1 MRARIVVKGFAFGSS
16 ARTLGIASPT
26 PSIESLRVMLAAAA
40 GLCGELMALHAPD
53 VSQAFTRTP
62 LTDEVVVVK
71 LPLACTWKDGSP
83 MYLRAHR
90 ALNGL
95 RLGSMAWSKY
105 FSSLVQEI
113 GLTASTTEACLFV
126 GKVWISK
133 NKSVP
138 VLLLM
143 YVDDLLIAGCEAGQ
157 DVVMRTLE
165 KHVKIRQTG
174 HVDLKGGM
182 LKFLGRN
189 IARHGNQV
197 DMWVDVGY
205 LDEPLREFSLSRKD
219 VGKVVSPPD

>member
-1 MRARIVVKGFAFGSS
+1 
-16 ARTLGIASPT
+16 
-26 PSIESLRVMLAAAA
+26 
-40 GLCGELMALHAPD
+40 
-53 VSQAFTRTP
+53 
-62 LTDEVVVVK
+62 
-71 LPLACTWKDGSP
+71 
-83 MYLRAHR
+83 
-90 ALNGL
+90 
-95 RLGSMAWSKY
+95 
-105 FSSLVQEI
+105 
-113 GLTASTTEACLFV
+113 
-126 GKVWISK
+126 
-133 NKSVP
+133 
-138 VLLLM
+138 M